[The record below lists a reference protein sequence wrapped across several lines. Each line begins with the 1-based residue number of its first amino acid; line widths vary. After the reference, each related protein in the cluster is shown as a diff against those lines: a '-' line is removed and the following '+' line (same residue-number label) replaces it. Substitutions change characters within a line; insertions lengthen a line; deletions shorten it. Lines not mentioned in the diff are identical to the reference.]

1 MELKRILIVEDDA
14 DIAAIERDYLELGG
28 YAVTIAPDGT
38 TGLDAALHQP
48 FDLILLDVMLPG
60 IDGFAICKQ
69 VRAEKDIPI
78 LMVTARGEDVDKIRG
93 LGFGA
98 DDYIVKPFSPR
109 EVMLR
114 VAAILK
120 RTKPSE
126 SESSTI
132 EYPMLKIFPDARKV
146 LVDEVAINL
155 TPKEFELLLYL
166 SKSPEKIFTREVL
179 LKEVWKYEFF
189 GDLRTVDTHVK
200 RLREKLLK
208 QSKPVSKMIV
218 TVWGMGY
225 KFSPNDDHAANDAQ

>member
-98 DDYIVKPFSPR
+98 DDYIEKPFSPSVLVAR
-109 EVMLR
+109 VKAHLAQYARLKPCAGQQRAPADRRAVPHDPHRQRQRPQGDCGCRRQLR
-114 VAAILK
+114 PRRAVAAGC
-120 RTKPSE
+120 R
-126 SESSTI
+126 
-132 EYPMLKIFPDARKV
+132 
-146 LVDEVAINL
+146 
-155 TPKEFELLLYL
+155 ELCVHGAV
-166 SKSPEKIFTREVL
+166 E
-179 LKEVWKYEFF
+179 
-189 GDLRTVDTHVK
+189 
-200 RLREKLLK
+200 RLGQQR
-208 QSKPVSKMIV
+208 Q
-218 TVWGMGY
+218 
-225 KFSPNDDHAANDAQ
+225 

>member
-1 MELKRILIVEDDA
+1 MEPKRILIVEDDA

-98 DDYIVKPFSPR
+98 DDYIEKPFSP
-109 EVMLR
+109 
-114 VAAILK
+114 
-120 RTKPSE
+120 S
-126 SESSTI
+126 
-132 EYPMLKIFPDARKV
+132 V
-146 LVDEVAINL
+146 LVARVKAHLAQYARLKPCTDA
-155 TPKEFELLLYL
+155 PKSITVGSL
-166 SKSPEKIFTREVL
+166 
-179 LKEVWKYEFF
+179 
-189 GDLRTVDTHVK
+189 TVDPAARRITKNGVEIPLKNKEYELYELIWGLESMGDNITVAVHIN
-200 RLREKLLK
+200 RLREKIEDTPADPKLL
-208 QSKPVSKMIV
+208 Q
-218 TVWGMGY
+218 TVWGVGY
-225 KFSPNDDHAANDAQ
+225 RLNVI

>member
-98 DDYIVKPFSPR
+98 DDYIEKPFSP
-109 EVMLR
+109 
-114 VAAILK
+114 
-120 RTKPSE
+120 S
-126 SESSTI
+126 
-132 EYPMLKIFPDARKV
+132 V
-146 LVDEVAINL
+146 LVARVKAHLAQYARLKPCAD
-155 TPKEFELLLYL
+155 TPKTITGGPLTADPAARRITKNGVEVPLKNKEYELLFFLMRHPEQVFSREDLYEL
-166 SKSPEKIFTREVL
+166 IWGLESM
-179 LKEVWKYEFF
+179 
-189 GDLRTVDTHVK
+189 GDNITVAVHIN
-200 RLREKLLK
+200 RLREKIEDTPADPKLL
-208 QSKPVSKMIV
+208 Q
-218 TVWGMGY
+218 TVWGVGY
-225 KFSPNDDHAANDAQ
+225 RLHVV